1 MKKICYLLSLLLVLT
16 LLVPLAAAPAAAADD
31 VCFIS
36 DNGSD
41 LSDGSS
47 PEKAKASLNAAYAA
61 LPNGGMIVICGP
73 LTLSRSADGSDYR
86 TPETATGAYTLTSVW
101 NGTDYRTTAEAA
113 LLSDMWLYF
122 NSAHTLDHLKIRV
135 QKSTSLYCCNGNK
148 VVIGED
154 VECVK
159 DGSSNYIGITAGR
172 NDDAA
177 QDAAHGGD
185 LTINGGSWQM
195 IRGGTRNNQ
204 KLNCVNEG
212 SVSVTINGGE
222 INAEVFAAGDGTI
235 KGDVL
240 LTINGG
246 TFKKSIRVLGTGT
259 VEGNAT
265 VVINGGDFI
274 DTTEITGAVAGS
286 GSIKGTAVLK
296 INGGTFAKKGM
307 IVTGDVGE
315 HEKFS
320 QGITLDASAWETPNA
335 DLLTKAT
342 GFDQVLYDASK
353 VPVETEAPETAAPE
367 TAAPGETDAA
377 ETQATVETK
386 PAETQAAETKAPAE
400 TAAETTPASS
410 GSGSSSVPVYA
421 IILLIVSL
429 CGCVASAILFFRCRS
444 ANEN

>member
-61 LPNGGMIVICGP
+61 LPNGGTIVICGP

-101 NGTDYRTTAEAA
+101 NGTDYRATAEAA
-113 LLSDMWLYF
+113 FLSDMWLYF
-122 NSAHTLDHLKIRV
+122 NSAHTLDHLTIKV

-154 VECVK
+154 VECIK

-185 LTINGGSWQM
+185 LTINGGTWQM

-235 KGDVL
+235 KGDVT

-246 TFKKSIRVLGTGT
+246 TFKKSIRMLGTGT

-320 QGITLDASAWETPNA
+320 QGIILDASAWETPNA

-342 GFDQVLYDASK
+342 GFDKVLYDESK
-353 VPVETEAPETAAPE
+353 VTVETEAPETQAPE
-367 TAAPGETDAA
+367 TQTP
-377 ETQATVETK
+377 ETQATETK
-386 PAETQAAETKAPAE
+386 APETQAPETKAPETQAPAE

-421 IILLIVSL
+421 VILLIVSL
-429 CGCVASAILFFRCRS
+429 CGCVACAILFFRCRS
-444 ANEN
+444 AKED